1 MEDQEKFKLDATSV
15 CKMLLLYLLI
25 PSLMV
30 IFVGALLLASGYNE
44 YDSTMMASVLCLSA
58 MSIYIIQHYPK
69 RMDVTLPYQK
79 PVKSFTRQIFTRYI
93 MITIGITYLISLCF
107 NLFTLLV
114 QNQIEFHTI
123 DMSMGNQLL
132 INIFNVVYSIL
143 LAPLFE
149 ELIFRGLIL
158 EKLKPYGTRFA
169 ILTVSILFALFHG
182 NLPQTVPLFF
192 FSIVLCKMTLRSESI
207 YPAIITHIIFNTI
220 GTVTSFISNIYIAA
234 LIGWVMIIFMG
245 YALIKVIKY
254 LRKHPFK
261 NREKEAWRVRDFFPN
276 WAGIIFL
283 ILIIL
288 NILTSIELL

>member
-114 QNQIEFHTI
+114 QNQIEF

-261 NREKEAWRVRDFFPN
+261 NREKEAWRVRDFFHN